1 MTIKYG
7 GRKRTPKEMASFI
20 IEDWIQSGF
29 QRDGL
34 LGSFEAKDVN
44 ERVTDKELW
53 EVEKQIEKI
62 RLRII
67 APYTN

>member
-44 ERVTDKELW
+44 ERVTDKEL
-53 EVEKQIEKI
+53 
-62 RLRII
+62 
-67 APYTN
+67 